1 MLTPIKS
8 IILARSSMNQNDFDT
23 WLVDNYARLLD
34 EEKKFLSDGMM
45 YAFDEDG
52 HTGPWKRLVID
63 KYYNDKYMEVEVVKG
78 HNKDVKDIL

>member
-1 MLTPIKS
+1 MITPIQAVLTAK
-8 IILARSSMNQNDFDT
+8 SSMNQNDFDS
-23 WLVDNYARLLD
+23 WLVDNYARLLAD
-34 EEKKFLSDGMM
+34 EKTLIHDAMM

-63 KYYNDKYMEVEVVKG
+63 KYYNDKYMNVSVING

>member
-1 MLTPIKS
+1 MITPIQAVLTAK
-8 IILARSSMNQNDFDT
+8 SSMNQNDFDS
-23 WLVDNYARLLD
+23 WLVDNYARLLAD
-34 EEKKFLSDGMM
+34 EKTLIHDAMM

-63 KYYNDKYMEVEVVKG
+63 KYYNDKYMNVSVIKG

>member
-1 MLTPIKS
+1 MITPIQA
-8 IILARSSMNQNDFDT
+8 ILTAKSSMNQNDFDS
-23 WLVDNYARLLD
+23 WLVDNYARLLAD
-34 EEKKFLSDGMM
+34 EKTLIHDAMM

-63 KYYNDKYMEVEVVKG
+63 KYYNDRYINVSVTNG

>member
-1 MLTPIKS
+1 MITPIQAVLTAK
-8 IILARSSMNQNDFDT
+8 SSMNQNDFDS
-23 WLVDNYARLLD
+23 WLVDNYAQL
-34 EEKKFLSDGMM
+34 LSDEKTLIHDAMM

-63 KYYNDKYMEVEVVKG
+63 KYYNDKYMNVSVKKG

>member
-1 MLTPIKS
+1 MITPIKS

-34 EEKKFLSDGMM
+34 DEKKMLSDGMM

-63 KYYNDKYMEVEVVKG
+63 KYYNDKYMEVEVTKG